1 MHYSNTTELSL
12 SQGKYKHKQNVNC
25 LYSTELWSVRGRE
38 RALSQGVTHAPQ
50 EGVTWS
56 TCSNRIFLNFKFSCQ
71 STGTLG
77 LQLQPCSRA
86 WSSRAWSC
94 SSASGPWVAPSTVAL
109 GTLDG
114 APACQVRAHTHSVTS
129 NNLLVTREQSSS
141 CRKDGA
147 ARDGSRAP
155 RDGMG
160 WRVLKQGRTKEGG
173 CEKEKEANPSSDC
186 WREWESETVTVRHST
201 TNY

>member
-25 LYSTELWSVRGRE
+25 LYSTELWSVWGRE
-38 RALSQGVTHAPQ
+38 RALSQGVTHTPR

-56 TCSNRIFLNFKFSCQ
+56 TCSNGIFLNFQFSCQ

-86 WSSRAWSC
+86 WSSRHC
-94 SSASGPWVAPSTVAL
+94 PWPVGCPERGAL
-109 GTLDG
+109 GTLG
-114 APACQVRAHTHSVTS
+114 WGSCQVRAHTHTVTS
-129 NNLLVTREQSSS
+129 NNLLVTREQSSGW
-141 CRKDGA
+141 RKDGA
-147 ARDGSRAP
+147 ARNGSRAP
-155 RDGMG
+155 RGGMG
-160 WRVLKQGRTKEGG
+160 WDGECSNRERTKEGG
-173 CEKEKEANPSSDC
+173 CEKKKEANPSSGC
-186 WREWESETVTVRHST
+186 RGTWESDVVTVRHST